1 MEYTKKEL
9 RELIK
14 KLDDDIYFIID
25 QVKLGLF
32 NVDLATKQVMER
44 VEQKKRYVEKLK
56 KLDIN
61 I

>member
-1 MEYTKKEL
+1 MEYTKEEL
-9 RELIK
+9 QELIK

-25 QVKLGLF
+25 KVKLGLF
-32 NVDLATKQVMER
+32 NVDLATQQVMER

-56 KLDIN
+56 ELDIN